1 MESLAIPIAG
11 LEDNMHG
18 CLWQPCILT
27 LYNKH
32 MSFILK
38 LEHFLFLLSFT
49 TPLEL
54 FTLIGSFVE
63 EIIPPIPS
71 SLITLSAGG
80 ILAAR
85 KSWWVMIIWLAIF
98 SAIGKSLGATI
109 IYFVAAKT
117 QTALI
122 TRFGKYLK
130 ITEKDIES
138 FSKRFGKG
146 WKDDVT
152 LFVLRSIPLVPSFTV
167 SIGSGI
173 LRLNFKTYILATFF
187 GTIIRDG
194 ILIGIGYAG
203 LDVYKKISPW
213 VDSSTTIIF
222 SILLVI
228 VLAGVYIFIKKKK
241 HQHSV

>member
-1 MESLAIPIAG
+1 MP
-11 LEDNMHG
+11 
-18 CLWQPCILT
+18 
-27 LYNKH
+27 
-32 MSFILK
+32 FILK
-38 LEHFLFLLSFT
+38 LEHLLFLLSFT

-85 KSWWVMIIWLAIF
+85 KSWWVMILWLALF
-98 SAIGKSLGATI
+98 SAIGKSLGATL
-109 IYFVAAKT
+109 IYFIAAKT

-138 FSKRFGKG
+138 FAKRFGKG
-146 WKDDVT
+146 WRDDVT
-152 LFVLRSIPLVPSFTV
+152 LLVLRSIPLVPSFTI

-173 LRLNFKTYILATFF
+173 LRLNFRTYILATFF

-194 ILIGIGYAG
+194 ILIAIGYAG
-203 LDVYKKISPW
+203 LDIYKKMSPW
-213 VDSSTTIIF
+213 VDSTATVIF
-222 SILLVI
+222 SFALIAVI
-228 VLAGVYIFIKKKK
+228 IGVYIFIKKRK
-241 HQHSV
+241 HQNSV

>member
-1 MESLAIPIAG
+1 MP
-11 LEDNMHG
+11 
-18 CLWQPCILT
+18 
-27 LYNKH
+27 
-32 MSFILK
+32 FILK

-54 FTLIGSFVE
+54 FTLIGSFIE

-85 KSWWVMIIWLAIF
+85 KSWWLTILWLAMF
-98 SAIGKSLGATI
+98 SAIGKCLGSII

-122 TRFGKYLK
+122 TRYGKYLK

-152 LFVLRSIPLVPSFTV
+152 LFILRSIPLVPSFTV

-173 LRLNFKTYILATFF
+173 LRLNVRTYLIATFF

-194 ILIGIGYAG
+194 ILIAIGYAG
-203 LDVYKKISPW
+203 LDIYKKMAPW
-213 VDSSTTIIF
+213 IDSTATVIF
-222 SILLVI
+222 SLLLIAVI
-228 VLAGVYIFIKKKK
+228 VGVYLFIKKRK
-241 HQHSV
+241 HQNSV

>member
-1 MESLAIPIAG
+1 MP
-11 LEDNMHG
+11 
-18 CLWQPCILT
+18 
-27 LYNKH
+27 
-32 MSFILK
+32 FILK
-38 LEHFLFLLSFT
+38 LEHLLFLLSFT

-80 ILAAR
+80 MLAAR
-85 KSWWVMIIWLAIF
+85 KSWWITILWLAMF

-109 IYFVAAKT
+109 IYFIAAKT

-146 WKDDVT
+146 WRDDVT

-194 ILIGIGYAG
+194 ILISIGYAG
-203 LDVYKKISPW
+203 LDIYKKMAPW
-213 VDSSTTIIF
+213 VDSTGTIIF
-222 SILLVI
+222 SFLLI
-228 VLAGVYIFIKKKK
+228 AVLISVYIFIKKRK
-241 HQHSV
+241 HQNSV